1 MNDCFV
7 KELCK
12 KYSRDKSCDDSN
24 FCIKLFKLEELYD
37 QALLSKSQ
45 RKRVGLV
52 LDSDLSDQQA
62 FEQLS
67 KIETNILDFV
77 NEGKNL
83 FIYSNNVGNG
93 KTSWSIRMIQSYLNK
108 IWPESNLSCRALF
121 VNVPRFLL
129 TLKDS
134 ISNSSDYINH
144 IKQYVLDVDL
154 VVWDE
159 IGVKS
164 LTTYEHE
171 HLLNLINTR
180 IDKNKS
186 NIYTSNLFGN
196 ELQEKVGERLYSRI
210 TNLSTNIEL
219 VGQDKRGIVQ

>member
-12 KYSRDKSCDDSN
+12 KYSRDKSCDNSN

-45 RKRVGLV
+45 RKRIGLV

-210 TNLSTNIEL
+210 TNLSINIEL